1 MQLTQKLL
9 GSIYRAFNKDAKA
22 YLALRINYSGGPFVW
37 TVLDGTLTGASGA
50 TELFSFDLSQYTI
63 GQLATALAAIPG
75 VSVPYLTGGNTSLS
89 ALVLIDGSGD
99 QSASNGDHLM
109 AYSSTLWAMLEPFA
123 NELAAAALQIKQALL
138 QMSLTSASDE
148 WVDEWGGYFNVPRKS
163 GEVDAAYA
171 SRIIV
176 EVLRPRGNNIAIE
189 AALNELLGQ
198 KIVVTDLYTEP
209 AVISAGNDM
218 SPHVLGLF
226 DVQAGY
232 DLLGGD
238 DVNGYTDMV
247 KARIET
253 LRDAGMHLNSF
264 ALVGST
270 LTDSVSYVPTDEGLT
285 IFMDVG
291 TQIVEPAIGDP
302 AESASIHWT
311 QATLYDGLRNFDGSI
326 NYTSGSA
333 FDEVLSD

>member
-22 YLALRINYSGGPFVW
+22 YLALRITYSGGPFVW
-37 TVLDGTLTGASGA
+37 TVLDGTLTGFSGA
-50 TELFSFDLSQYTI
+50 TQLFSFDLSQYTLA
-63 GQLATALAAIPG
+63 QLATALAAVPG

-89 ALVLIDGSGD
+89 ARVLIDGSGD
-99 QSASNGDHLM
+99 QSVSNGDHLM
-109 AYSSTLWAMLEPFA
+109 AYSSTLWALLEPFA
-123 NELAAAALQIKQALL
+123 SELVAAALQIKQALL
-138 QMSLTSASDE
+138 QMSLTTASAE

-163 GEVDAAYA
+163 GEVDSAYSA
-171 SRIIV
+171 RIIV

-189 AALNELLGQ
+189 AALFELLGQ
-198 KIVVTDLYTEP
+198 HVTVTDLYTEP
-209 AVISAGNDM
+209 SQSGNSM

-232 DLLGGD
+232 DLLGAD
-238 DVNGYTDMV
+238 DVNAYTVMV

-264 ALVGST
+264 SLVGST
-270 LTDSVSYVPTDEGLT
+270 LSDSVSYAPSDEGLT

-311 QATLYDGLRNFDGSI
+311 QATLYDGTRNFDGSVT
-326 NYTSGSA
+326 YSSGSA
-333 FDEVLSD
+333 FDETLTG